1 MQHPVVN
8 IWEKTKFGETVLLE
22 YNSIGFPSFGLYSL
36 VSWARKNGYMVV
48 VTDILDTLKIYMEH
62 ARLSG
67 LDVNVFH
74 DIKVI
79 KLGGRL
85 EVGNVLRRIPI
96 SEESVIEKEIA
107 KLLES
112 LFPEGNVVNIVV
124 GVGKLFALYSSSVRD
139 TLSLVNF
146 MLSFVG
152 DERRKI
158 FYFLNLDMIEKAEP
172 MILPMFEEFATTVVR
187 VNKRGSVFQF
197 KVLKALNLELDG
209 FEGEVDVKE
218 GMKLLKESQSRD

>member
-1 MQHPVVN
+1 MQPPAVN

-36 VSWARKNGYMVV
+36 VSWAKKKGYKVV
-48 VTDILDTLKIYMEH
+48 VTDVLDTLKIYMEH

-67 LDVNVFH
+67 LDGNIYQDV
-74 DIKVI
+74 KVI

-85 EVGNVLRRIPI
+85 EVGNVLKRIPI
-96 SEESVIEKEIA
+96 SEESVMEKEIA
-107 KLLES
+107 KLLDDLLS
-112 LFPEGNVVNIVV
+112 KGSVVNIVV

-139 TLSLVNF
+139 ALSLANF
-146 MLSFVG
+146 ILSFVG
-152 DERRKI
+152 DERRKA
-158 FYFLNLDMIEKAEP
+158 FYFLNLDMIEKAKP

-187 VNKRGSVFQF
+187 VNKRGSVLQF
-197 KVLKALNLELDG
+197 KVLKALNFELDG
-209 FEGEVDVKE
+209 FEGEVDVKD